1 MSFYAELKRR
11 NVFRVGAAY
20 IVVAWLLIQ
29 VAETIFP
36 LFGFDDTPARI
47 VVITLSILF
56 IPTVVAAWV
65 FELTPEGLKRDDEV
79 DRGQPITMRTGK
91 RLDQIIMVV
100 LALALGY
107 FAFDKFVLDPARDA
121 EIAQTSAEAGAEQAL
136 QKARGTGFSSHS
148 IAVLPFIN
156 ISSDK
161 EQEYFSEGLSEELLN
176 LLAKIPE
183 LRVAARTS
191 SFSYKGKD
199 TKIAQIGEELN
210 VAHVLEGSV
219 RKSGNQI
226 RITAQLIKTDNGFR
240 VWSETYG
247 RTFSDIF
254 AMQDEIAA
262 SVVEAL
268 KVSMLGVI
276 PTQQETNPEVYAL
289 YLQGRFFNNRRDDES
304 VQKALTSLKQA
315 LDIDPNYAPA
325 WVELNMTYFSLGRNG
340 TLSFAESS
348 RLARSAVDRALA
360 IDSNLAS
367 AWAARA
373 YLLRTFEKDWAGAQA
388 AIERAIELEPNN
400 ANVLNSAASIAST
413 FGRLPEA
420 IELFEKGVL
429 LDPLNLP
436 GLSALGRRY
445 MRVGRIDD
453 AFDVFDRV
461 LAIKPDF
468 PGMRNLLSRAYML
481 RGDLENAL
489 LEIEKKPDAFYYRYA
504 KANVLYLMG
513 KETEA
518 QALINELLET
528 SADKAPRAMATVYA
542 WRGEG
547 DSAFEWLET
556 AYEQDDASPNSFLG
570 NLWWRKLT
578 SDPRY
583 SAFVEKIGLLE
594 EWRAMPPEHGGPPK
608 P

>member
-11 NVFRVGAAY
+11 NVFRVAAAY

-29 VAETIFP
+29 VAETILP

-65 FELTPEGLKRDDEV
+65 FELTPEGLKRDFEV

-91 RLDQIIMVV
+91 RLDQIIIVV

-121 EIAQTSAEAGAEQAL
+121 EIAQTSAKAGAEQAL
-136 QKARGTGFSSHS
+136 QKARGTGFSSQS
-148 IAVLPFIN
+148 IAVLPFVN
-156 ISSDK
+156 MSSDK

-176 LLAKIPE
+176 LLARIPE

-199 TKIAQIGEELN
+199 TTIAQIGEELN

-226 RITAQLIKTDNGFR
+226 RITAQLVKTDSGFR
-240 VWSETYG
+240 VWSETYS
-247 RTFSDIF
+247 RTLSDIF
-254 AMQDEIAA
+254 AMQDEIAV

-268 KVSMLGVI
+268 KVSILGAI
-276 PTQQETNPEVYAL
+276 PTQQKTNPEVYAL
-289 YLQGRFFNNRRDDES
+289 YLQGKFFNSRRDDEG

-315 LDIDPNYAPA
+315 LAIDPNYAPA
-325 WVELNMTYFSLGRNG
+325 WVEINMTYFSLGRNG

-360 IDSNLAS
+360 IDSNMAS

-373 YLLRTFEKDWAGAQA
+373 YLLRTFDKDWAGAQA

-400 ANVLNSAASIAST
+400 ANVIGSAASIAST

-436 GLSALGRRY
+436 GLMALGRRY

-453 AFDVFDRV
+453 AFDAFNR
-461 LAIKPDF
+461 LGAIKPDY
-468 PGMRNLLSRAYML
+468 PGLNSILVRAYL
-481 RGDLENAL
+481 TRGDLENAL
-489 LEIEKKPDAFYYRYA
+489 LQTEKNPGAFYYRYS
-504 KANVLYLMG
+504 KANILYVMG

-518 QALINELLET
+518 QTLIEELLET
-528 SADKAPRAMATVYA
+528 SADKEPRAMATIYA

-547 DSAFEWLET
+547 DAAFEWLEI
-556 AYEQDDASPNSFLG
+556 AYEQDGASPGTFLG

-578 SDPRY
+578 GDPRY
-583 SAFVEKIGLLE
+583 SAFAEKIGLLE
-594 EWRAMPPEHGGPPK
+594 EWKAMPPEHGGPPK